1 MKPRSNEV
9 TAADID
15 HARHRSWLALGRK
28 RPTIAV
34 LTDNM
39 DRTRGGYESSLRY
52 GFQERC
58 RELGIHLAI
67 VVGRITDSRKSIADP
82 HNELFGLIGPLVADG
97 VVLLSAGLEG
107 NCGVDLL
114 RCLCP
119 RLHPLPLCS
128 VGLELPNIPSIV
140 HDGRVGMVKAVE
152 HVLGHHARRRVLYLH
167 GIPTNADAVSRL
179 NVCRE
184 VMSRYGLTL
193 ADSAIGL
200 GNFTLV
206 DGYRAARTK
215 FEQDSS
221 FDAIIAANDGMALG
235 ALDALRERGI
245 IPGSNVSVTGFDD
258 MTDARFSD
266 PPLTTVSQPLH
277 QMAHAAIDLIAAQW
291 IGKPLPAV
299 NTIESDFVV
308 RNSCGCGQYEIDL
321 QSESILAKDASLAS
335 FFAATSER
343 LAASIAP
350 RLGYS
355 PDASLSQARLRG
367 SLHRGLPRSV
377 WSSEVTRDGHATLPR
392 LKRERTAAPGNR
404 N

>member
-1 MKPRSNEV
+1 LFNHS
-9 TAADID
+9 AAED
-15 HARHRSWLALGRK
+15 
-28 RPTIAV
+28 T
-34 LTDNM
+34 
-39 DRTRGGYESSLRY
+39 SS
-52 GFQERC
+52 
-58 RELGIHLAI
+58 H
-67 VVGRITDSRKSIADP
+67 DS
-82 HNELFGLIGPLVADG
+82 
-97 VVLLSAGLEG
+97 
-107 NCGVDLL
+107 
-114 RCLCP
+114 
-119 RLHPLPLCS
+119 
-128 VGLELPNIPSIV
+128 
-140 HDGRVGMVKAVE
+140 
-152 HVLGHHARRRVLYLH
+152 
-167 GIPTNADAVSRL
+167 
-179 NVCRE
+179 
-184 VMSRYGLTL
+184 
-193 ADSAIGL
+193 L

-277 QMAHAAIDLIAAQW
+277 QMARAAIDLIAAQW